1 MRITRKLI
9 IVREQE
15 LMIGIG
21 VHAHEKLAP
30 QRLLVS
36 VEAEMDGD
44 ADENDRIEETLD
56 YDEIRDFIKA
66 QEEIAHRDLQETVAR
81 RILSFVLTRPG
92 VRWAAVETRK
102 PDIFD
107 DCAFVGVRLEGT
119 P

>member
-1 MRITRKLI
+1 MKVTRKVI

-15 LMIGIG
+15 LRLGIG
-21 VHAHEKLAP
+21 VHEHEKLAP

-36 VEAEMDGD
+36 VEAEVDG
-44 ADENDRIEETLD
+44 ARDEEDRLAATLD
-56 YDEIRDFIKA
+56 YDQIRDFVKS
-66 QEEIAHRDLQETVAR
+66 QETVAHRDLQETVAR
-81 RILSFVLTRPG
+81 RILAYVLSRDG
-92 VRWAAVETRK
+92 VLWAAVETRK